1 MDYLNNL
8 LDLYS
13 AGAGLV
19 FAPHALLLIFIGTVI
34 GIVFG
39 CMPGLSSTMAL
50 ALFTPLTFGFS
61 PSEGIVFL
69 IAIYVASVYAG
80 AIAAILVNIPGTPSA
95 IATGLDGYPMAQRGE
110 AGRALGLATL
120 ASFFGGLV
128 GVTILM
134 LFSPLLAQV
143 ARNFGSWEYAML
155 AVLGLTLISYVSPGS
170 IVKGLT
176 GGIIGLLLASVG
188 EEVIF
193 AYPRFTGG
201 IAELGGGLNMVVL
214 MIGFFGFAEVFSQL
228 EQGFKASVQQKVEG
242 LWKSFGEVRSFAG
255 TILRSSII
263 GTLIGILPGAGG
275 SIAAIAAYGVAK
287 RLSPR
292 GADFGKGNPEG
303 VVAGESSNNA
313 SVGGALV
320 PMLTM
325 GIPGDPMTAVL
336 IGALMIHGLSPGPA
350 LFIQNRDFV
359 SAIFLGFI
367 VALVFMLVLGLAAA
381 RPFARLL
388 SFPQP
393 IVLAVVTLLCIVGSY
408 AIQNSPFDIGVALL
422 AGVAGYLLKKAE
434 VHPAPIILGIVLGP
448 LFEENLRRSLLLG
461 DGSLLPFLTRPL
473 SLGMILLVLT
483 VIFGP
488 LLGRKLKKPKPTP

>member
-1 MDYLNNL
+1 MEYLGNL
-8 LDLYS
+8 LELYG
-13 AGAGLV
+13 AGADLV
-19 FAPHALLLIFIGTVI
+19 FAPRPLLLILIGTVI

-69 IAIYVASVYAG
+69 IAIYIASVYAG

-95 IATGLDGYPMAQRGE
+95 IATGLDGYPMARRGE
-110 AGRALGLATL
+110 AGRALGLATI
-120 ASFFGGLV
+120 ASFCGGLV
-128 GVTILM
+128 GVTVLM
-134 LFSPLLAQV
+134 LFSPLLAQI
-143 ARNFGSWEYAML
+143 ARNFGTWEYAVL
-155 AVLGLTLISYVSPGS
+155 ALLGLTLISYVSPGS
-170 IVKGLT
+170 IVKGLI
-176 GGIIGLLLASVG
+176 GGTLGLLLASVG
-188 EEVIF
+188 EELIF

-201 IAELGGGLNMVVL
+201 IAELGGGFDMVVL
-214 MIGFFGFAEVFSQL
+214 MIGFFGFAEVFNQI
-228 EQGFKASVQQKVEG
+228 EEGFKASVQQKVEG
-242 LWKSFGEVRSFAG
+242 LWTSFREVGGYAG
-255 TILRSSII
+255 TILRSSVI

-275 SIAAIAAYGVAK
+275 SIASITAYSVAK
-287 RLSPR
+287 RVSPR
-292 GADFGKGNPEG
+292 SAEFGKGNPEG

-336 IGALMIHGLSPGPA
+336 IGALMIHGLAPGPA
-350 LFIQNRDFV
+350 LFIQYQDFV

-367 VALVFMLVLGLAAA
+367 VALVFMLFIGLTAA

-388 SFPQP
+388 TFPQP
-393 IVLAVVTLLCIVGSY
+393 ILLAVITLLCVVGSY
-408 AIQNSPFDIGVALL
+408 AIQNSIFDIGVALV
-422 AGVAGYLLKKAE
+422 AGIAGYLLKKVD

-461 DGSLLPFLTRPL
+461 DGSIMPYFTRPL
-473 SLGMILLVLT
+473 SLTMILVILLVL
-483 VIFGP
+483 FGP
-488 LLGRKLKKPKPTP
+488 AISQRLRRRNSQR

>member
-8 LDLYS
+8 LQLYS
-13 AGAGLV
+13 AGLGIV
-19 FAPHALLLIFIGTVI
+19 FSPNALLLILIGTVI

-50 ALFTPLTFGFS
+50 ALFTPFTFGFS
-61 PSEGIVFL
+61 PGEGIVFL
-69 IAIYVASVYAG
+69 IAIYISSVYAG

-110 AGRALGLATL
+110 AGRALGLATV
-120 ASFFGGLV
+120 ASFFGGLI

-134 LFSPLLAQV
+134 LFSPLLAQI
-143 ARNFGSWEYAML
+143 ARNFGTWEYAVIAL
-155 AVLGLTLISYVSPGS
+155 LGLTLISYVSPGS
-170 IVKGLT
+170 IVKGLV
-176 GGIIGLLLASVG
+176 GGTIGLLLASVG

-201 IAELGGGLNMVVL
+201 IAELGGGLDMVVL
-214 MIGFFGFAEVFSQL
+214 MIGFFGFAEVFNQV
-228 EQGFKASVQQKVEG
+228 EQGFKANVQQKVTG
-242 LWKSFGEVRSFAG
+242 LWKSFGDIRPYAG
-255 TILRSSII
+255 TVIRSSII

-275 SIAAIAAYGVAK
+275 SIASITAYGFAK
-287 RLSPR
+287 RLSSKS
-292 GADFGKGNPEG
+292 GEFGNGNPEG
-303 VVAGESSNNA
+303 IVAGESSNNA

-336 IGALMIHGLSPGPA
+336 IGALMIHGLAPGPA
-350 LFIQNRDFV
+350 LFLHSQDFV

-367 VALVFMLVLGLAAA
+367 VALVFMLVVGLTAAK
-381 RPFARLL
+381 PFAKLL
-388 SFPQP
+388 TFPRH
-393 IVLAVVTLLCIVGSY
+393 IILAVITLLCVVGSY
-408 AIQNSPFDIGVALL
+408 AIQNSIFDIGVALI
-422 AGVAGYLLKKAE
+422 AGVAGYLLMKVD

-461 DGSLLPFLTRPL
+461 DGSLLPFFTRPISL
-473 SLGMILLVLT
+473 SMIIVILL

-488 LLGRKLKKPKPTP
+488 AIGRKFRQQKTT